1 MTSTLDFFDAIFVC
15 FDEPVAISY
24 ATLWNY
30 AKTPKRGAREIEIF
44 VDDVLVYRGVLKM
57 APPPPPPQIAPK
69 MDPPSSTHHAPRRG
83 ARRRS
88 DARAAAA
95 AEPLDFGQT
104 VLFTN
109 QAHIVD
115 AQRHRVYTAADLPGE
130 LDVLFIDEGEVR
142 ESLVRPTT
150 AVVSS

>member
-1 MTSTLDFFDAIFVC
+1 MQ
-15 FDEPVAISY
+15 DEV
-24 ATLWNY
+24 
-30 AKTPKRGAREIEIF
+30 
-44 VDDVLVYRGVLKM
+44 
-57 APPPPPPQIAPK
+57 
-69 MDPPSSTHHAPRRG
+69 H
-83 ARRRS
+83 
-88 DARAAAA
+88 ARALALIQNLHKAAH
-95 AEPLDFGQT
+95 PI
-104 VLFTN
+104 FTN